1 MSVHDEALATRVR
14 EALTMDKRISSLPIG
29 VRVSNGE
36 VFLKG
41 TVETLEQ
48 VDVAQFIVSGIPGVR
63 HVNVQELAVKDNG
76 R

>member
-1 MSVHDEALATRVR
+1 MTVQDEALTVRVR
-14 EALTMDKRISSLPIG
+14 NALSMDKRLSGLPIG

-41 TVETLEQ
+41 TAESLEQ
-48 VDVAQFIVSGIPGVR
+48 VDVVQFIVTGIPGVR
-63 HVNVQELAVKDNG
+63 HVNVQELEVKEAG